1 MSAPAADPGSSAG
14 AVVVG
19 VDGSPAS
26 KDALRWAA
34 DYARLSG
41 TPLLAIS
48 AWHWPVAMVVALPA
62 PQDFDPMAEAQSAL
76 DAILA
81 EVLGSDPG
89 FPVTTRVVGG
99 AAAQA
104 LIEASHGARLL
115 VVGSR
120 GHGGFTG
127 LLLGSVSEQCTHYAA
142 CPVVVVR
149 HHGAHAPR

>member
-1 MSAPAADPGSSAG
+1 MSAD

-19 VDGSPAS
+19 VDGSTAS
-26 KDALRWAA
+26 IDALRWAA

-41 TPLLAIS
+41 APLLAVT
-48 AWHWPVAMVVALPA
+48 AWHWPVAMVISVPV
-62 PQDFDPMAEAQSAL
+62 PQGFDPMAEAQQTL
-76 DAILA
+76 DSILA
-81 EVLGSDPG
+81 DELGADPG
-89 FPVTTRVVGG
+89 FPVTTRVAEG

-104 LIEASHGARLL
+104 LINASHGARLL

-120 GHGGFTG
+120 GHGGFAG

-149 HHGAHAPR
+149 HHGAHESQ